1 MVIYECNSCHC
12 DMQKSL
18 TYHDIYYCNYS
29 PCTEFKMFFSE
40 TDLKRAGNVSKTT
53 GKPNPNISSN
63 ANFRG
68 TEMKEVRI
76 SSTYSDT
83 IITINFVTIPRRGWF
98 SEHVTPI
105 IEIIKSSIPAST
117 REYDRE
123 TYTWSIGVEYWP
135 SLEQILIA
143 SGWTIKLGRASEP
156 AIPDVPKEYAE
167 SFHYKQVVE
176 TTVEYKESIAKQLAS
191 LLGIHED
198 LATIE
203 LVALKRKYREMAR
216 LYHPDLGGDAEKMSE
231 LNRVWT
237 IYNSGDKVQ

>member
-12 DMQKSL
+12 NMQKSL
-18 TYHDIYYCNYS
+18 LHHEIYYCNFS
-29 PCTEFKMFFSE
+29 PCRRFRDYLTLS
-40 TDLKRAGNVSKTT
+40 DLKRAGNVFKTT

-63 ANFRG
+63 TNYRS

-76 SSTYSDT
+76 SSMYSGT

-98 SEHVTPI
+98 SAHVTPI

-117 REYDRE
+117 REYDHG
-123 TYTWSIGVEYWP
+123 TNTWSIGVEYWP

-143 SGWTIKLGRASEP
+143 SGWTIKRFSASG

-176 TTVEYKESIAKQLAS
+176 TTVESKESIAKQLAS